1 MIYVLDTNILLNI
14 IRGTSHI
21 APQLALLELHH
32 PKNRV
37 SISIVT
43 MGEMLSFAQ
52 QNRWGL
58 SKIEHLELL
67 FKTFRPI
74 PIDKRVLI
82 DTYAEIDT
90 FSKGK
95 HLLKPLPA
103 GTTARV
109 MGKNDLWIA
118 ATTHLLNATLITTDN
133 DFDHLNHSFIQL
145 HKIVLK
151 QV

>member
-1 MIYVLDTNILLNI
+1 MIYVLDTNILLNM

-21 APQLALLELHH
+21 SAPLALLDLKH
-32 PKNRV
+32 PNHRV
-37 SISIVT
+37 VISIVT
-43 MGEMLSFAQ
+43 MGEMLSIAQ
-52 QNRWGL
+52 QNRWGI

-95 HLLKPLPA
+95 HLVKSLPT
-103 GTTARV
+103 GTTARK

-133 DFDHLNHSFIQL
+133 DFDHLNPSFIKL
-145 HKIVLK
+145 HKIVLN
-151 QV
+151 